1 MSKTNYIIAES
12 KLSASKLK
20 NKDNFIDS
28 SPKIIKPNYNY
39 STDKEYQLC
48 KVSKTEL
55 TGFVPRA
62 TEIRR
67 MYAQGELYTIMKE
80 YEIGNM
86 MSRSVTDI
94 PVGLANIKNLDKVD
108 LEKAIKQRIQHYNK
122 LKDNVENSLKN
133 NFQVSQRSDSEAVN
147 TNKHVDFEKNEN

>member
-1 MSKTNYIIAES
+1 MSKNNYNIAEG
-12 KLSASKLK
+12 KLSANNLK
-20 NKDNFIDS
+20 KIDTVDS
-28 SPKIIKPNYNY
+28 SPKVIIPNYNY
-39 STDKEYQLC
+39 ATDKDYQLC

-55 TGFVPRA
+55 TGFVPRSV
-62 TEIRR
+62 EIRR
-67 MYAQGELYTIMKE
+67 MFAQGELYTIMKE

-86 MSRSVTDI
+86 MSRSVDDI

-133 NFQVSQRSDSEAVN
+133 NFQFSQRNDSEAGN
-147 TNKHVDFEKNEN
+147 TNKHVADEKSEN